1 MLDLERMSID
11 HPLSNEISANPFA
24 DPITKN
30 QSYLPIKR
38 PLRYNLPEIDVQGP
52 PHEYV
57 SHTPLIVADEDGH
70 LHPK

>member
-1 MLDLERMSID
+1 MSID
-11 HPLSNEISANPFA
+11 HPLSNENSANPFA
-24 DPITKN
+24 DHITKN
-30 QSYLPIKR
+30 PSYLPIIH

-52 PHEYV
+52 HHEYV